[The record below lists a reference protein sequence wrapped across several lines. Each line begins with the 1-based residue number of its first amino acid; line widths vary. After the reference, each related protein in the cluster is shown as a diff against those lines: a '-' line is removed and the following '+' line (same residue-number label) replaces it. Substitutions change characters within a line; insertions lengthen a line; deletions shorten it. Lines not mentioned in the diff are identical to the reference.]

1 MSQPAR
7 RVPLAYFLTF
17 SCYGTW
23 LHGREPGSVD
33 SAHNQYGAPLLS
45 PDPDRLA
52 GMRQRLAEPPFDMDA
67 PRRRI
72 VCVTVEEVSRH
83 RGWHLLAA
91 HVRARHIHVVVHG
104 QADPDKMLDDYKA
117 YATRRLKEAGFDR
130 QRQRRWTEG
139 GSTRFLWKPEQV
151 EAAIRY
157 VVIEQGEPMEVF
169 VAVEYAATYGA
180 RSVSEGRD
188 EIPR

>member
-17 SCYGTW
+17 SCYGNW

-33 SAHNQYGAPLLS
+33 AAHSQFGAPLLP
-45 PDPDRLA
+45 PDPDRLTE
-52 GMRQRLAEPPFDMDA
+52 MRRKLTELPFELDT
-67 PRRRI
+67 PRRRVVRATI
-72 VCVTVEEVSRH
+72 EEVSRY

-91 HVRARHIHVVVHG
+91 HVRARHMHIVVSG
-104 QADPDKMLDDYKA
+104 EADPDRMLDDYKA

-130 QRQRRWTEG
+130 QRRRRWTEG
-139 GSTRFLWKPEQV
+139 GSTRFLWEFEQV

-157 VVIEQGEPMEVF
+157 VVLEQGEPMEVF
-169 VAVEYAATYGA
+169 VAEEYHGA
-180 RSVSEGRD
+180 RSVSEG
-188 EIPR
+188 

>member
-23 LHGREPGSVD
+23 LQGREPGSVD
-33 SAHNQYGAPLLS
+33 GAHNQFGAPLLP
-45 PDPDRLA
+45 PDPDHLTQ
-52 GMRQRLAEPPFDMDA
+52 MRRRLAEPPFELDA
-67 PRRRI
+67 PRRHI
-72 VCVTVEEVSRH
+72 VRATIEEVSRY
-83 RGWHLLAA
+83 RGWQLLAA
-91 HVRARHIHVVVHG
+91 HVRPRHVHLVVCG
-104 QADPDKMLDDYKA
+104 EADPDKMLDDYKA

-130 QRQRRWTEG
+130 QRRRRWTEG

-151 EAAIRY
+151 EAAISY

-169 VAVEYAATYGA
+169 VAEGCAYGA
-180 RSVSEGRD
+180 RSVSEGQG